1 MCVKVRISMYVLLN
15 MIEVCYLAQFV
26 SYLVSRQ
33 TADVVS
39 EVPTA
44 THLPLSLVVGVGSKV
59 ERDESLIMFP
69 IVQRMYVHS
78 TKPPFQQV
86 ISQRIAV
93 HSIVCDLLAAP
104 VRADKTGA

>member
-1 MCVKVRISMYVLLN
+1 MYVLLN

-59 ERDESLIMFP
+59 EGDESLIVFP

-86 ISQRIAV
+86 IKSANSSTFHCLRPSGCTCQSR
-93 HSIVCDLLAAP
+93 
-104 VRADKTGA
+104 